1 MHTSSFLVD
10 TDQNMFVCGRFLLPS
25 HIHQSIIYACH
36 PKYLNIVNV
45 KLRQFTKVYEYLNSA
60 FRNVRRDIFCLYTFT
75 MYICWYISCLLY
87 VYSFSLI
94 SNISIVLLKII
105 DFLCV
110 FFLFYYMQY
119 LCYDQKLCMLNVKIN
134 LCSVLFC
141 SVNLSAVIFQ
151 RVYMM
156 EGEWSET
163 WTERRASLAQPSA
176 ENRENTLIKIS
187 YQDRSRKVSQW
198 ICFLFIVNVLA

>member
-1 MHTSSFLVD
+1 MYKGIYSACIRSLCIFVDILPVCYMFIHFLILAYYLK
-10 TDQNMFVCGRFLLPS
+10 LL
-25 HIHQSIIYACH
+25 I
-36 PKYLNIVNV
+36 
-45 KLRQFTKVYEYLNSA
+45 
-60 FRNVRRDIFCLYTFT
+60 CLC
-75 MYICWYISCLLY
+75 I
-87 VYSFSLI
+87 
-94 SNISIVLLKII
+94 
-105 DFLCV
+105 